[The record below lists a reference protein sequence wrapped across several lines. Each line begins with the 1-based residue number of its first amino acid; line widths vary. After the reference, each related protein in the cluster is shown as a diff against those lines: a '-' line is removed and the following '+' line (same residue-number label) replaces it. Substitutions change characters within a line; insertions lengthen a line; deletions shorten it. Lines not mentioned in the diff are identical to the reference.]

1 MIVAMADGGPAEG
14 DVGGAGR
21 AREAGGALGAA
32 EAGVDGMRV
41 GQAIPPDAATD
52 ASTGPAAAAVEPPVV
67 WVDGRLHAGGG
78 AVVDALDHGMTTGDG
93 VFETCKVVDG
103 VPFAL
108 GLHLER
114 LARSAAGL
122 GLPAPDPAR
131 VREAVGAVLA
141 ERPLAR
147 GRLRVTWTSGPGP
160 LGSERHGGSTLVVA
174 AAPAPARAAAPSVVL
189 VPWTRN
195 ERAATAGLKTTSYAE
210 NVVALRRALAA
221 GAGEALLA
229 NTRGELCEGTGSNV
243 VVQLRDDR
251 GAPAPELVTPPL
263 SSGCLA
269 GVTRALL
276 LRWAS
281 EEGLPV
287 VERAIPVEALEGA
300 AAVLLTSSLRDVQVQ
315 TALDGRLLATD
326 GLPGRAAE
334 LFARRAAEDVDPT

>member
-1 MIVAMADGGPAEG
+1 P
-14 DVGGAGR
+14 
-21 AREAGGALGAA
+21 
-32 EAGVDGMRV
+32 
-41 GQAIPPDAATD
+41 
-52 ASTGPAAAAVEPPVV
+52 
-67 WVDGRLHAGGG
+67 
-78 AVVDALDHGMTTGDG
+78 
-93 VFETCKVVDG
+93 
-103 VPFAL
+103 
-108 GLHLER
+108 
-114 LARSAAGL
+114 
-122 GLPAPDPAR
+122 
-131 VREAVGAVLA
+131 
-141 ERPLAR
+141 
-147 GRLRVTWTSGPGP
+147 
-160 LGSERHGGSTLVVA
+160 
-174 AAPAPARAAAPSVVL
+174 APAPAAAPSVVL

-243 VVQLRDDR
+243 VVQLRDER

-281 EEGLPV
+281 EEGLPL

-315 TALDGRLLATD
+315 TALDGRPLATD
-326 GLPGRAAE
+326 GLPARAAE

>member
-1 MIVAMADGGPAEG
+1 MDTGAEG
-14 DVGGAGR
+14 SGTTQELSGAEG
-21 AREAGGALGAA
+21 AGGAVGAA
-32 EAGVDGMRV
+32 EAGVDGMAP
-41 GQAIPPDAATD
+41 GAGSPLD
-52 ASTGPAAAAVEPPVV
+52 PPVV
-67 WVDGRLHAGGG
+67 WVDGSLSVHGG

-93 VFETCKVVDG
+93 VFETCRVTG
-103 VPFAL
+103 GAAFAL
-108 GLHLER
+108 TRHLAR

-122 GLPAPDPAR
+122 GLPRPDEDR
-131 VREAVGAVLA
+131 VREAVDAVLA
-141 ERPLAR
+141 ARPLTR
-147 GRLRVTWTSGPGP
+147 GRLRITWTSGPGP

-174 AAPAPARAAAPSVVL
+174 ASAAAQPASSPSVVV

-243 VVQLRDDR
+243 VVQLRDGR
-251 GAPAPELVTPPL
+251 GRPERELVTPPL

-276 LRWAS
+276 LEWAAQ
-281 EEGLPV
+281 EGLPV
-287 VERAIPVEALEGA
+287 VERTVPVEALADA

-315 TALDGRLLATD
+315 TAVDGRPLETG
-326 GLPGRAAE
+326 GLPARAAE
-334 LFARRAAEDVDPT
+334 LFARHAGEDLDPR

>member
-1 MIVAMADGGPAEG
+1 M
-14 DVGGAGR
+14 
-21 AREAGGALGAA
+21 
-32 EAGVDGMRV
+32 
-41 GQAIPPDAATD
+41 
-52 ASTGPAAAAVEPPVV
+52 V
-67 WVDGRLHAGGG
+67 WVDGALAAGGAAG
-78 AVVDALDHGMTTGDG
+78 GRAVVDALDHGMTTGDG

-108 GLHLER
+108 SLHLAR

-122 GLPAPDPAR
+122 GLPAPR
-131 VREAVGAVLA
+131 EEEVRDAVGAVLR
-141 ERPLAR
+141 ERALAR
-147 GRLRVTWTSGPGP
+147 GRLRITWTSGPGP

-174 AAPAPARAAAPSVVL
+174 AAQAPSPATAPSVVT

-195 ERAATAGLKTTSYAE
+195 ERSATAGLKTTSYAE

-243 VVQLRDDR
+243 VVQLR
-251 GAPAPELVTPPL
+251 GADGRPAPELVTPPL

-276 LRWAS
+276 LRWAQ
-281 EEGLPV
+281 EEGLPL
-287 VERAIPVEALEGA
+287 VERTVPVGALRDA

-315 TALDGRLLATD
+315 TRLDGRPLAPGD
-326 GLPGRAAE
+326 LPLRAAD
-334 LFARRAAEDVDPT
+334 LFARRAAQEVDPR